1 MPSASAGSSPLAAYG
16 WDDALDNAFIS
27 YGAAGLIPARVAAVD
42 RGLCDVVT
50 GQGPMR
56 AVTGPVPASPAD
68 PPADPS
74 AHSSAGL
81 FSDPP
86 AGAPG
91 GPPLVPCTG
100 DWAALRPGG
109 PGGRPV
115 VAALLP
121 RRTAIV
127 RSSASRDSR
136 GQVLAANVD
145 TVAITVS
152 LDARLD
158 LGRVERLLALAFESG
173 ARPVVVLTKADRVP
187 GTAGAEARVAEAA
200 PGVDVVACSAA
211 SGGGV
216 GAVRAALHGTVVLV
230 GPSGSGKSTLGNA
243 LLGRDAL
250 ATGAVRAGDG
260 KGRHTTVRRELLPL
274 PGGGVLIDT
283 PGLRGVG
290 LFEAADGLERAFA
303 DITELAADCRFGD
316 CAHRT
321 EPGCAVLAAV
331 EDGTLPRRRLDSHR
345 KLQRE
350 NDWIASRAD
359 ARLDAERRAR
369 SKEISRWQ
377 RRMYRERGRGR

>member
-16 WDDALDNAFIS
+16 WDDALDNAFLPHR
-27 YGAAGLIPARVAAVD
+27 AAGLIPARVAAVD

-50 GQGPMR
+50 GQGPLR
-56 AVTGPVPASPAD
+56 AVTGPVSAPPAD
-68 PPADPS
+68 PPAAPPIDPS
-74 AHSSAGL
+74 VSP
-81 FSDPP
+81 SD
-86 AGAPG
+86 ALA
-91 GPPLVPCTG
+91 GPPQAPCTG

-145 TVAITVS
+145 TVAVTVA

-187 GTAGAEARVAEAA
+187 GTADAEARAAAAA
-200 PGVDVVACSAA
+200 PGVDVIACSAA
-211 SGGGV
+211 SGDGV
-216 GAVRAALHGTVVLV
+216 DAVRAVLHGTVALV

-250 ATGAVRAGDG
+250 ATGAVRARDG

-290 LFEAADGLERAFA
+290 LFEASEGLDRTFA
-303 DITELAADCRFGD
+303 DITDLAAGCRFGD

-331 EDGTLPRRRLDSHR
+331 EDGTLPRRRLDSYR

-369 SKEISRWQ
+369 FKEISRWQ